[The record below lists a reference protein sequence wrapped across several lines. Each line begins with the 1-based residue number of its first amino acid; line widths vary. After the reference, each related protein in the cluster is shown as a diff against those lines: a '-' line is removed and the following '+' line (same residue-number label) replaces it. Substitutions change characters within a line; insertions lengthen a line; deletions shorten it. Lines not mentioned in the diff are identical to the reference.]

1 MRAATTTEKE
11 TRYILITECL
21 QNDLFLN
28 PECRLFLRDD
38 AVRQLLVA
46 KNDHD
51 AYDVD
56 DAPRKVPAERSTA
69 ARSASSSTRRS
80 ASGSPATRRGSCT

>member
-1 MRAATTTEKE
+1 MATPDPAATKTEKE

-38 AVRQLLVA
+38 AVRKLLVA
-46 KNDHD
+46 KHDHD
-51 AYDVD
+51 DVR
-56 DAPRKVPAERSTA
+56 APRTPRRRCRPSCSNA
-69 ARSASSSTRRS
+69 ARSASS
-80 ASGSPATRRGSCT
+80 